1 MQLVAVGSDVTDGG
15 LLVEDVVGVHVQVP
29 GYHERALT
37 VSYQERLVGYTLR
50 LYNILQF
57 FV

>member
-29 GYHERALT
+29 GYHERALP
-37 VSYQERLVGYTLR
+37 VSYQERLVGYTLK
-50 LYNILQF
+50 L
-57 FV
+57 